1 MKLTFFEPDV
11 LKPDVLKPDV
21 LWVYPFRD
29 VIEISLHQAKNFA
42 GNCYEVVVRNQN
54 GDSTNHVGT
63 QQDGAQKHMG
73 DQDGVRKFIIS
84 TRGWSSL
91 SPAQQDRISGLCEVI
106 SCPVDTIEDVG
117 GGGVR
122 CMLTGVFN
130 PPL

>member
-1 MKLTFFEPDV
+1 VSRDYCSYTFDLRYKYCTSFNT
-11 LKPDVLKPDV
+11 L
-21 LWVYPFRD
+21 RD

-42 GNCYEVVVRNQN
+42 GNCYEVVARNQN
-54 GDSTNHVGT
+54 GGSTNHVRT
-63 QQDGAQKHMG
+63 QQDGAQKHAG
-73 DQDGVRKFIIS
+73 DQNGVRKLIIS